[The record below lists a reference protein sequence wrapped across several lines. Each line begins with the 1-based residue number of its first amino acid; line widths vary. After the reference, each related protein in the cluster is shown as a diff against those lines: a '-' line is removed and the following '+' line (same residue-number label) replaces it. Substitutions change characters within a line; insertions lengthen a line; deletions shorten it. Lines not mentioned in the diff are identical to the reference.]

1 MLSHLNIAQN
11 TKAVKNDDI
20 AYTSASTAE
29 NQNESVK
36 VKESAPVKPESNTS
50 KILLILSVLMIFD
63 VRWVIV
69 QKRNNIVKALDT
81 TLRKLMA
88 NAIFSRFPNAKR
100 EKNLPNSK

>member
-36 VKESAPVKPESNTS
+36 VKESAPVKPESNTN
-50 KILLILSVLMIFD
+50 KMLLILSVLMIFD

-100 EKNLPNSK
+100 EKMICCW